1 MASIT
6 IRNLDPAIKDALR
19 RRAAA
24 NGRSMEEEAR
34 HFLAELAVAAN
45 APRSSG
51 LAATPAGLALPI
63 AGATP
68 SGSPLDGKAILLV
81 IGGGI
86 AAYKSLDLIR
96 RLRERGA
103 MVRVVMTAAAQE
115 FVTDLAAGALS
126 GGKVYCDLFSRDDEH
141 DVGHIRLAREAALI
155 LVAPATADLM
165 AKMAHGLAN
174 DLASAVILAANS
186 PVLIAPA
193 MNPSMWTAK
202 ATQRNAGQLAADG
215 VHVIGPNSGEMAESG
230 EAGRGRMAEP
240 LEIVAAAE
248 KLLDRRPKPL
258 SGRRIIVTSGPTQEP
273 IDPVRYISNRSSGK
287 QGHAIAAALAALG
300 ADVQL
305 VSGPV
310 TLPDPPGVKVTR
322 VLTARQMQAQ
332 TEALLPADAAVCVAA
347 VADWRVESE
356 AGEKIKK
363 KPGEGPPVLR
373 MTENPDILAGIGH
386 HRNRPFLVIGF
397 AAETQSLTE
406 NAEAKLKKKGAD
418 IIVANDVS
426 ADSGV
431 GGAGGVFGGDKNRVR
446 IVSRSGIEDW
456 PEMDKEAV
464 AKRLAALIAE
474 KLQSTTV

>member
-1 MASIT
+1 
-6 IRNLDPAIKDALR
+6 
-19 RRAAA
+19 
-24 NGRSMEEEAR
+24 
-34 HFLAELAVAAN
+34 
-45 APRSSG
+45 
-51 LAATPAGLALPI
+51 
-63 AGATP
+63 
-68 SGSPLDGKAILLV
+68 
-81 IGGGI
+81 
-86 AAYKSLDLIR
+86 
-96 RLRERGA
+96 
-103 MVRVVMTAAAQE
+103 
-115 FVTDLAAGALS
+115 
-126 GGKVYCDLFSRDDEH
+126 
-141 DVGHIRLAREAALI
+141 
-155 LVAPATADLM
+155 
-165 AKMAHGLAN
+165 
-174 DLASAVILAANS
+174 
-186 PVLIAPA
+186 
-193 MNPSMWTAK
+193 
-202 ATQRNAGQLAADG
+202 
-215 VHVIGPNSGEMAESG
+215 
-230 EAGRGRMAEP
+230 
-240 LEIVAAAE
+240 
-248 KLLDRRPKPL
+248 
-258 SGRRIIVTSGPTQEP
+258 
-273 IDPVRYISNRSSGK
+273 
-287 QGHAIAAALAALG
+287 
-300 ADVQL
+300 
-305 VSGPV
+305 
-310 TLPDPPGVKVTR
+310 
-322 VLTARQMQAQ
+322 MQAQ